1 LLDEN
6 LPSELQSV
14 QHRKKSS
21 GEKLPFPT
29 GGSGNTRSNSK
40 LPRYSE
46 IEVMSPMEDS
56 VDNLP
61 AYPGNNTSEFVQ
73 PPTSSNTLQTV
84 S

>member
-29 GGSGNTRSNSK
+29 GGNIRSNSK

-46 IEVMSPMEDS
+46 IEVLSPVEDS
-56 VDNLP
+56 TGNPP

-73 PPTSSNTLQTV
+73 PPNSSNALQTV
-84 S
+84 SYE